1 MQALLYNNLLE
12 ATLEYG
18 TGHARMVEMEK
29 LNETAT
35 QNYDCSK
42 TLGRNFIDYHIYK
55 ICYNLRTNECIQSLQ
70 IIFKNRNTGKLI
82 TLLDTEPEENKTNE
96 FQLEDNEEIIE
107 VRVWEK
113 KGSLIGFEIT
123 TNANRSKKIGY
134 GDDQSIKIEE
144 FESKDKIVYGFGC
157 QANKQYGVCSLY
169 CYFMSKRKFGI
180 VQYTGLLQL
189 RAKLKANEEF
199 KKEVEANK
207 DKLNDKQKLIL
218 ETCDLPDTA
227 FFPIISYIMSY

>member
-35 QNYDCSK
+35 KNYDCSK

-96 FQLEDNEEIIE
+96 F
-107 VRVWEK
+107 
-113 KGSLIGFEIT
+113 
-123 TNANRSKKIGY
+123 
-134 GDDQSIKIEE
+134 
-144 FESKDKIVYGFGC
+144 
-157 QANKQYGVCSLY
+157 
-169 CYFMSKRKFGI
+169 
-180 VQYTGLLQL
+180 
-189 RAKLKANEEF
+189 KL
-199 KKEVEANK
+199 
-207 DKLNDKQKLIL
+207 
-218 ETCDLPDTA
+218 
-227 FFPIISYIMSY
+227 